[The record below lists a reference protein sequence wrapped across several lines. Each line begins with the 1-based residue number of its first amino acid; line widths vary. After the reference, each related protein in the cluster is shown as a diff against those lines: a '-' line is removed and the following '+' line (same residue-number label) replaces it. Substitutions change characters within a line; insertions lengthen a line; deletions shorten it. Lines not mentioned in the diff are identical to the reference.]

1 MAGSVRV
8 YLSICPLAVCSVV
21 SAVWAA
27 GSNWGEPRRGTRPTA
42 LQIDYMS
49 TLFFGHGSY
58 FAIILLL
65 ILTGLGLPI
74 PEEVAIIA
82 AGVMSGHGQMNPWLA
97 WASCMVGVLC
107 GDLMVYAIGR
117 HFGRSVIREHPSWA
131 RFVSVE
137 REAQIERMIQRH
149 GLKVFFLARFLVG
162 LRSPV
167 YLAAGILRMGVR
179 RFLLTD
185 LFCATV
191 VVGLFFLLS
200 YFFGQ
205 AILLWIRRME
215 ILITVIVVI
224 AVAVLG
230 FYVWRY
236 YRANHPRKGQGD
248 ELTKKGCVEE
258 DCVDDPKHLV

>member
-1 MAGSVRV
+1 
-8 YLSICPLAVCSVV
+8 
-21 SAVWAA
+21 
-27 GSNWGEPRRGTRPTA
+27 
-42 LQIDYMS
+42 MS
-49 TLFFGHGSY
+49 TLLLGHGSY

-97 WASCMVGVLC
+97 WASCMIGVLC
-107 GDLMVYAIGR
+107 GDLIVYGIGR
-117 HFGRSVIREHPSWA
+117 HFGRSVIREHPFWA
-131 RFVSVE
+131 RFVNAE
-137 REAQIERMIQRH
+137 REAQIERMIERH

-167 YLAAGILRMGVR
+167 YLTAGILRMGVR

-205 AILLWIRRME
+205 AILLWVRRME
-215 ILITVIVVI
+215 ILITVIAVV
-224 AVAVLG
+224 AVGVLG
-230 FYVWRY
+230 FYLWRH
-236 YRANHPRKGQGD
+236 YRAGHPQAGQFAPTLQDDKTEG
-248 ELTKKGCVEE
+248 E
-258 DCVDDPKHLV
+258 CVDESKHLV

>member
-1 MAGSVRV
+1 
-8 YLSICPLAVCSVV
+8 
-21 SAVWAA
+21 
-27 GSNWGEPRRGTRPTA
+27 
-42 LQIDYMS
+42 MS
-49 TLFFGHGSY
+49 TLLLGHGSY

-97 WASCMVGVLC
+97 WASCMIGVLC
-107 GDLMVYAIGR
+107 GDLIVYGIGR
-117 HFGRSVIREHPSWA
+117 HFGRSVIREHPFWA
-131 RFVSVE
+131 RFVNAE
-137 REAQIERMIQRH
+137 REAQIERMIERH

-167 YLAAGILRMGVR
+167 YLTAGILRMGVR

-205 AILLWIRRME
+205 AILLWVRRME
-215 ILITVIVVI
+215 ILITVIAVV
-224 AVAVLG
+224 AVGVLG
-230 FYVWRY
+230 FYLWRH
-236 YRANHPRKGQGD
+236 YRAGHPQAGQFDPALQDGKT
-248 ELTKKGCVEE
+248 EGE
-258 DCVDDPKHLV
+258 CVDESKHLV

>member
-1 MAGSVRV
+1 
-8 YLSICPLAVCSVV
+8 
-21 SAVWAA
+21 
-27 GSNWGEPRRGTRPTA
+27 
-42 LQIDYMS
+42 MS
-49 TLFFGHGSY
+49 TILLGHGSY

-82 AGVMSGHGQMNPWLA
+82 AGVMSGHDQMNPWLA
-97 WASCMVGVLC
+97 WASCMIGVLC
-107 GDLMVYAIGR
+107 GDLIVYGIGR
-117 HFGRSVIREHPSWA
+117 HFGRSVIREHPFWA
-131 RFVSVE
+131 RFVNAE
-137 REAQIERMIQRH
+137 REAQIERMIERH

-167 YLAAGILRMGVR
+167 YLTAGILRMGVR

-205 AILLWIRRME
+205 AILLWVRRME
-215 ILITVIVVI
+215 ILITVIAVV
-224 AVAVLG
+224 AVGVLG
-230 FYVWRY
+230 FYLWRH
-236 YRANHPRKGQGD
+236 YRAGHPQAGQFDPTLQDDKTEG
-248 ELTKKGCVEE
+248 E
-258 DCVDDPKHLV
+258 CVDESKHLV